1 VVSDRNARWSWTT
14 AILALAWHAVNGL
27 VAALMGAFPATLD
40 ELQHLSFVR
49 AMAATPQLLPRY
61 QDLRVLDPTGGH
73 FTGAVNY
80 LNHPAPYYL
89 VMGQVDRLLGGSVLG
104 LRIANLGLS
113 LAAVALLLA
122 AGFRVLKGWRERA
135 VLAAVLVLFP
145 KLGVVAGL
153 INNDNAALLA
163 TGVAFFGLIE
173 WQRRPMARSALLLAF
188 GLALC
193 GWAKLTALI
202 MVGAGALIAEALR
215 LRSGGKRPDL
225 GAYAIVAAGCGL
237 AALPSLANLA
247 AYGRL
252 LHHSNAF
259 YAPPA
264 QRVALTLPHYA
275 AVFLGEMAGKW
286 PALEPGLAVQKLGL
300 VVVLALAAIAMV
312 FTVRGAGDA
321 AAQSDEGA
329 AWRTACGLI
338 AATVPTVLF
347 HFYFGWRTFLE
358 DGFAEMAQPRYYYG
372 VWPGFALGL
381 ALLWARA
388 PAGRAR
394 GVAAAIVGL
403 LLASSSLAVLGLAAL
418 VHGQTRIG

>member
-1 VVSDRNARWSWTT
+1 MPSDRNARWSWTA
-14 AILALAWHAVNGL
+14 AIVALGWHAVNGL

-40 ELQHLSFVR
+40 ELQHLSFIR

-61 QDLRVLDPTGGH
+61 QDLRVLDPSGGR

-80 LNHPAPYYL
+80 LNHPSPYYL

-104 LRIANLGLS
+104 LRLANLGLS
-113 LAAVALLLA
+113 LAAVALLLS
-122 AGFRVLKGWRERA
+122 AGFRVLKDWRERA
-135 VLAAVLVLFP
+135 VFAAVLVLFP

-163 TGVAFFGLIE
+163 TGAAFLGLVE
-173 WQRRPMARSALLLAF
+173 WQRRPSARSALLLGL
-188 GLALC
+188 GLAFC

-202 MVGAGALIAEALR
+202 MLGAGALVAEALR
-215 LRSGGKRPDL
+215 LRAGGQRPALRD
-225 GAYAIVAAGCGL
+225 YAIVAAGCGL
-237 AALPSLANLA
+237 AVVPSLANFA
-247 AYGRL
+247 VYGRL
-252 LHHSNAF
+252 LYHSNAF
-259 YAPPA
+259 YTPPSA
-264 QRVALTLPHYA
+264 RVALSLPHYT

-300 VVVLALAAIAMV
+300 AAVLALAAA
-312 FTVRGAGDA
+312 TVVVAVRDGRKA
-321 AAQSDEGA
+321 AAEPDEAA

-394 GVAAAIVGL
+394 GVATAIVGL
-403 LLASSSLAVLGLAAL
+403 ALVSSSLAMLGLIAL
-418 VHGQTRIG
+418 LHGQTRIG